1 MNNKIFQAIGLI
13 SGTSMDGI
21 DITLVET
28 DGITLKRLNLG
39 FTHSYSFETK
49 NMLEKA
55 ILDPWKLN
63 NNKLNF
69 DTLTKQITED
79 HLITVELLKKRI
91 SLKPNLIGFH
101 GQTILHIP
109 EKKISIQL
117 GDSHLL
123 AKKTNVKVVSDFRS
137 NDLFHGGQGAP
148 LAPIYHMA
156 MLKSMNIK
164 LPSCIINIGGVSNL
178 TYYDGA
184 NLIGFDTGP
193 GNGLMDW
200 YMYKKTNL
208 PFDEKGYI
216 SKKGSPNYDIV
227 NKIITNVFF
236 RKQPPKSIDRFYFKQ
251 QLIDLQLFDLS
262 TEDAM
267 STIAE
272 ITIVSIL
279 NALKIFTKNI
289 NLVMVIGGGQYNEYL
304 LEELQKRTLIKI
316 KTGNSLGIPGD
327 LIEAELI
334 AYLAARHMNNL
345 PITFPQTTGAPE
357 PLLGGVLSIPNN

>member
-1 MNNKIFQAIGLI
+1 
-13 SGTSMDGI
+13 
-21 DITLVET
+21 
-28 DGITLKRLNLG
+28 
-39 FTHSYSFETK
+39 
-49 NMLEKA
+49 
-55 ILDPWKLN
+55 
-63 NNKLNF
+63 
-69 DTLTKQITED
+69 
-79 HLITVELLKKRI
+79 
-91 SLKPNLIGFH
+91 LIGFH

-109 EKKISIQL
+109 ERKISIQL
-117 GDSHLL
+117 GDSNFL
-123 AKKTNVKVVSDFRS
+123 ANKTNIKVVSDFRS

-178 TYYDGA
+178 TYFDGA

-208 PFDEKGYI
+208 PFDEKGYV
-216 SKKGSPNYDIV
+216 SKKGSTNYDIV
-227 NKIITNVFF
+227 DKIIKNDFF
-236 RKQPPKSIDRFYFKQ
+236 KKQPPKSIDRFYFKQ
-251 QLIDLQLFDLS
+251 HLIDLKLFDLS

-279 NALKIFTKNI
+279 HALKFCPKKI
-289 NLVMVIGGGQYNEYL
+289 NLIIIIGGGQYNEYL

-316 KTGNSLGIPGD
+316 KNGNSLGIPGD

-334 AYLAARHMNNL
+334 AYLAARHMNSL
-345 PITFPQTTGAPE
+345 PITFPQTTGVPE
-357 PLLGGVLSIPNN
+357 ALLGGVLSIPNH

>member
-1 MNNKIFQAIGLI
+1 MSSVIKTLQEISFQ
-13 SGTSMDGI
+13 
-21 DITLVET
+21 
-28 DGITLKRLNLG
+28 
-39 FTHSYSFETK
+39 
-49 NMLEKA
+49 
-55 ILDPWKLN
+55 
-63 NNKLNF
+63 
-69 DTLTKQITED
+69 
-79 HLITVELLKKRI
+79 
-91 SLKPNLIGFH
+91 PNLIGFH

-109 EKKISIQL
+109 ERKISIQL
-117 GDSHLL
+117 GDSNFL
-123 AKKTNVKVVSDFRS
+123 ANKTNIKVVSDFRS

-178 TYYDGA
+178 TYFDGA

-208 PFDEKGYI
+208 PFDEKGYV
-216 SKKGSPNYDIV
+216 SKKGSTNYDIV
-227 NKIITNVFF
+227 DKIIKNDFF
-236 RKQPPKSIDRFYFKQ
+236 KKQPPKSIDRFYFKQ
-251 QLIDLQLFDLS
+251 HLIDLKLFDLS

-279 NALKIFTKNI
+279 HALKFCPKKI
-289 NLVMVIGGGQYNEYL
+289 NLIIIIGGGQYNEYL

-316 KTGNSLGIPGD
+316 KNGNSLGIPGD

-334 AYLAARHMNNL
+334 AYLAARHMNSL
-345 PITFPQTTGAPE
+345 PITFPQTTGVPE
-357 PLLGGVLSIPNN
+357 ALLGGVLSIPNH